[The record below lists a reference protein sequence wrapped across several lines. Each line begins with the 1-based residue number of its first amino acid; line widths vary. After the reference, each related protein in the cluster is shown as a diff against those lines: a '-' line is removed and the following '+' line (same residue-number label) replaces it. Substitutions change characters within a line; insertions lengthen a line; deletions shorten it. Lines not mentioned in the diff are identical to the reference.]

1 MSIELTTE
9 QSQAVAARGEAFVV
23 IDPRTKQAYRLV
35 REEVFRKIQALLYD
49 DSPWTGDEKAYWPEP
64 CSRNWTTKTTATT
77 SVIPN
82 EF

>member
-35 REEVFRKIQALLYD
+35 REEVFRKMQALLYD
-49 DSPWTGDEKAYWPEP
+49 GSPWTGDEQALLAGAAFSKLDDDDYSHYLRDAQ
-64 CSRNWTTKTTATT
+64 
-77 SVIPN
+77 
-82 EF
+82 